1 MSINKSKN
9 AKGER
14 RKVEEKLENLE
25 TQKWRNKG
33 ESAYALRD
41 SGVTRRRRGQGR
53 RVTRAESRGRI
64 CHKKAQKGEG
74 GRLKIWKLRINF
86 QGRSYGSH
94 ISAGSQVSEPSL
106 CLQTT
111 TAPSQPMANPTIG
124 EADSKSSSG
133 ISERGKANSIPAI
146 SA

>member
-1 MSINKSKN
+1 MEE
-9 AKGER
+9 KGS
-14 RKVEEKLENLE
+14 EEKLENLE
-25 TQKWRNKG
+25 TKKLIRLR
-33 ESAYALRD
+33 AARLRRD
-41 SGVTRRRRGQGR
+41 SEGR
-53 RVTRAESRGRI
+53 
-64 CHKKAQKGEG
+64 KKLKG
-74 GRLKIWKLRINF
+74 LKIWKLRINF

-111 TAPSQPMANPTIG
+111 IAPSQPMANPTIG

-146 SA
+146 SV